1 MQLTINPKNIAGK
14 IDAALSALRRGSMV
28 VIRDKNQR
36 AGFIRAA
43 EFADYELPEI
53 PYINQIAPI
62 LCLTR
67 QQVQYL
73 RPNNTSIKPVFSL
86 PANTLTGKQI
96 VGLSIGESKLLPE
109 NVGLLP
115 EHENSLVDLA
125 IKVVKFSKLLPSA
138 ILYRISHADTYKQ
151 NQLSSPYQIPVLESS
166 DIESFSSIQTSLSI
180 SIKADL
186 PLKEAPKSKI
196 VMFRNSNGK
205 EEHFAIVVGNGLS
218 VKEPLVRLHS
228 QCLTGDVFG
237 SLKCDCGEQLKAALS
252 LMSNEGAGVVLYL
265 AQEGRDI
272 GLLNK
277 IRAYALQDA
286 GLDTVEANHSLGFD
300 TDERGFSTAFE
311 MLNLLEVSEIK
322 LLTNNPDKVK
332 QLSELGITITQR
344 LPLVL
349 PTNPHNENYIRVK
362 RDKTGHFIS

>member
-1 MQLTINPKNIAGK
+1 MQLTIIPKNIASR
-14 IDAALSALRRGSMV
+14 IDTALSALRRGSMV
-28 VIRDKNQR
+28 IIRDQNQR
-36 AGFIRAA
+36 TGFIRAA

-53 PYINQIAPI
+53 PNISQIAPT
-62 LCLTR
+62 LCFTR
-67 QQVQYL
+67 QQVQFL
-73 RPNNTSIKPVFSL
+73 RPH
-86 PANTLTGKQI
+86 TGEQL
-96 VGLSIGESKLLPE
+96 VGLSIGESKLLPL
-109 NVGLLP
+109 NAGLLP

-125 IKVVKFSKLLPSA
+125 VKVVKFAKLLPSA
-138 ILYRISHADTYKQ
+138 LLYRVSYADIFQQDRLY
-151 NQLSSPYQIPVLESS
+151 SPYQIPILEFS
-166 DIESFSSIQTSLSI
+166 DISSFSSIQPSLSI
-180 SIKADL
+180 SIEADL
-186 PLKEAPKSKI
+186 PLKQAPESKI
-196 VMFRNSNGK
+196 IMFRNSNGK
-205 EEHFAIVVGNGLS
+205 EEHFAIVVGEGLS

-237 SLKCDCGEQLKAALS
+237 SLKCDCGEQLQTALS

-286 GLDTVEANHSLGFD
+286 GLDTIEANHSLGFD
-300 TDERGFSTAFE
+300 TDERSFSTAVE
-311 MLNLLEVSEIK
+311 MLDLLELSHIK

-362 RDKTGHFIS
+362 KEKTGHLIS

>member
-1 MQLTINPKNIAGK
+1 MQLTIIPKNIVGK
-14 IDAALSALRRGSMV
+14 IDTALSALRRGSMV
-28 VIRDKNQR
+28 MIRDQNQR

-53 PYINQIAPI
+53 PHISQIAPT
-62 LCLTR
+62 LCFTR
-67 QQVQYL
+67 QQVKFL
-73 RPNNTSIKPVFSL
+73 RPHTSSDKPVFSL
-86 PANTLTGKQI
+86 PANTLTGEQI
-96 VGLSIGESKLLPE
+96 VGLSIGESKLLPQ
-109 NVGLLP
+109 NSGLLS

-125 IKVVKFSKLLPSA
+125 VKVVKFAKLLPSA
-138 ILYRISHADTYKQ
+138 LLYRVSHADI
-151 NQLSSPYQIPVLESS
+151 NQHDRLSSPYQIPVLEFS
-166 DIESFSSIQTSLSI
+166 DIASFSSIQPSLSI
-180 SIKADL
+180 SVEADL
-186 PLKEAPKSKI
+186 PLKQAPESKI
-196 VMFRNSNGK
+196 IMFRNSNGK
-205 EEHFAIVVGNGLS
+205 EEHFAIVVGEGLS

-237 SLKCDCGEQLKAALS
+237 SLKCDCGEQLQTALS

-286 GLDTVEANHSLGFD
+286 GLDTIEANHSLGFD
-300 TDERGFSTAFE
+300 TDERGFSTAVE
-311 MLNLLEVSEIK
+311 MLDLLELSHIK

-349 PTNPHNENYIRVK
+349 PTNPHNENYIKVK
-362 RDKTGHFIS
+362 KEKTGHLMS